1 MTVRI
6 SPNQKYGL
14 LTVIR
19 ETGKRRCGQ
28 KVWECVC
35 ECGTHCEVLSHNLT
49 SGNTK
54 SCGCLRRERRIVR
67 DVEAEMRAEYDI

>member
-1 MTVRI
+1 MNDSRI
-6 SPNQKYGL
+6 SPNQTYGL
-14 LTVIR
+14 LTVIG
-19 ETGKRRCGQ
+19 ETGERRCGQ

-54 SCGCLRRERRIVR
+54 SCGCLRRKGRIVR
-67 DVEAEMRAEYDI
+67 DVRSRNACGV

>member
-1 MTVRI
+1 MANRI
-6 SPNQKYGL
+6 SPNQTYGL
-14 LTVIR
+14 LTVIG

-35 ECGTHCEVLSHNLT
+35 ECGTHCEVLSHNLA

-67 DVEAEMRAEYDI
+67 DVRS

>member
-1 MTVRI
+1 MNGSRI
-6 SPNQKYGL
+6 SPNQTYGL

-19 ETGKRRCGQ
+19 ETGERRCGQ

-35 ECGTHCEVLSHNLT
+35 ECGMHCEVLSHNLT

-54 SCGCLRRERRIVR
+54 SCGCLRKNKK
-67 DVEAEMRAEYDI
+67 

>member
-1 MTVRI
+1 MTGRI
-6 SPNQKYGL
+6 SPNQTYGL

-19 ETGKRRCGQ
+19 ETGERRCGQ

-35 ECGTHCEVLSHNLT
+35 ECGAHCEVLSHNLT

-67 DVEAEMRAEYDI
+67 DVRS